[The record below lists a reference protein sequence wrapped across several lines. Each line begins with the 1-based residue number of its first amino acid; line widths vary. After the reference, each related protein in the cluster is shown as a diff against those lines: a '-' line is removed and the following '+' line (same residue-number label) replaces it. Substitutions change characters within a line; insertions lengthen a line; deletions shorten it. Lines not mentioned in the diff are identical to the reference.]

1 MFRGATQINCQFSAQ
16 SPFQCQRNAALHRT
30 FVKFHQFLM
39 TICAAPLRDSAVF
52 AFGTSNTHLLTAASC
67 IREPVHLYSVALF
80 EHRACGSSFSVIS
93 TLTSLH
99 SKRRW
104 RKRRGARRS
113 LFSLP

>member
-1 MFRGATQINCQFSAQ
+1 
-16 SPFQCQRNAALHRT
+16 
-30 FVKFHQFLM
+30 M
-39 TICAAPLRDSAVF
+39 TIYAMPSCDSAVF
-52 AFGTSNTHLLTAASC
+52 AFGTSNTHLLTPASC

-104 RKRRGARRS
+104 RKRRGAGMSPFVLAVLLALGPIPQRS
-113 LFSLP
+113 AKRFVA